1 MSTPIEE
8 LNKLLKNI
16 HFNHTRLH
24 EKNVKKASVD
34 TRKDLQRMIVVC
46 KQLRKDCLA
55 HCKSI
60 PVKKRKPK
68 AKTEKD
74 ETPELPVPDEV
85 NDEVR

>member
-1 MSTPIEE
+1 MSTTQIQE
-8 LNKLLKNI
+8 LNDLLKNI

-34 TRKDLQRMIVVC
+34 ARKDLQRMIVVC

-55 HCKSI
+55 HCKSL

-68 AKTEKD
+68 AKPE
-74 ETPELPVPDEV
+74 ESQAPELPVPDEV
-85 NDEVR
+85 KE